1 LTRAWDEL
9 IAEHVLGTLPESEQ
23 AEAEAVVS
31 ESPEAHQEVAQLRA
45 ALDRWAEDL
54 PAKTPPPEGKRRL
67 LTALDGPERF
77 HPFLGVL
84 QQRFDLDEA
93 ALLPL
98 LAKLD
103 DAGVWLNPPFPD
115 VTYFNFTPG
124 PATGA
129 AEGGFVRVRAN
140 GRFPPHRHTEREL
153 AVVLQG
159 TLLEA
164 DRVGYP
170 GDIVEMKAGSTHAF
184 GAGPGRDLILM
195 VVHSGI
201 SFDVI

>member
-1 LTRAWDEL
+1 MTRAWDDV
-9 IAEHVLGTLPESEQ
+9 IAEHVLGTLPESERAQ
-23 AEAEAVVS
+23 AEAAVS
-31 ESPEAHQEVAQLRA
+31 ESPEAHQEVAELRA

-67 LTALDGPERF
+67 LSALDGPDRF
-77 HPFLGVL
+77 RPFFAVL
-84 QQRFDLDEA
+84 KQRFDLDEGT
-93 ALLPL
+93 LRSL

-103 DAGVWLNPPFPD
+103 DPGVWLNPPFPD

-124 PATGA
+124 PGAGA

-140 GRFPPHRHTEREL
+140 CAFPPHRHADREV

-159 TLLEA
+159 TLLEG
-164 DRVGYP
+164 DRVGHP

-184 GAGPGRDLILM
+184 AAGPGRDLIVM

-201 SFDVI
+201 SFD